1 MKRIWIATLL
11 MASMLT
17 TAAVAQTQSQNTG
30 GNNASQSGQRN
41 TSGADGLKRKGSANP
56 GPMGSPKMQNGVSRN
71 GNTNLS
77 PTSQTNVPPPGGDKP
92 SAKPSTAPKT
102 GGSQN
107 GGAKSS
113 GSATKSGAATQSG
126 VSKSGGATQ
135 SGATK
140 SGGTSQTGG
149 GNQGS
154 AMKSGSGGGSE
165 PKSASKEA
173 AMGLNQV
180 RGTKP
185 TSTSTSGNP
194 TTTASKAPSAKDKAI
209 GASMMKESA
218 EKRQK
223 LGSSG
228 TNNGN
233 GGKAPEAPLKTQGS
247 TSEGDASVASPGG
260 AQGTRAKEARS
271 VQPKSRAAMMAS
283 GKKPA
288 PAPGG
293 QPVKAK
299 N

>member
-1 MKRIWIATLL
+1 MKQIWIATLL

-30 GNNASQSGQRN
+30 GNNSSPTGQRN
-41 TSGADGLKRKGSANP
+41 TSGAEGLKRKGSANP

-92 SAKPSTAPKT
+92 
-102 GGSQN
+102 G
-107 GGAKSS
+107 
-113 GSATKSGAATQSG
+113 ATKPA
-126 VSKSGGATQ
+126 SGGA
-135 SGATK
+135 
-140 SGGTSQTGG
+140 
-149 GNQGS
+149 
-154 AMKSGSGGGSE
+154 
-165 PKSASKEA
+165 SK
-173 AMGLNQV
+173 
-180 RGTKP
+180 
-185 TSTSTSGNP
+185 
-194 TTTASKAPSAKDKAI
+194 PSAKNKAVST
-209 GASMMKESA
+209 AMMNESA
-218 EKRQK
+218 AKRQK

-233 GGKAPEAPLKTQGS
+233 GGKAPEAPMKTQGS

-260 AQGTRAKEARS
+260 ARGTQAKEARS
-271 VQPKSRAAMMAS
+271 VQPKSRAAMMAN

-293 QPVKAK
+293 QSVKAK